1 MKVNGREYAV
11 ERLSITATLLFV
23 PEVLE
28 AIGPSIGGI
37 LDAFNDGVSK
47 DEVFRNLF
55 SGVQSAKL
63 SAIMRRSLSQCI
75 TPENTYLR
83 DANIFEKWFM
93 EHPEDLFPLA
103 GFATWE
109 LVKGFLP
116 QALVTKAS
124 TFLSKAKV

>member
-1 MKVNGREYAV
+1 MNLNGKEYAV

-47 DEVFRNLF
+47 DEVFKNLF

-63 SAIMRRSLSQCI
+63 SAIMRKSLNQCI
-75 TPENTYLR
+75 TPENTYLK

-93 EHPEDLFPLA
+93 EHPEDLFQLA
-103 GFATWE
+103 GLATWE
-109 LVKGFLP
+109 LVHRFLP
-116 QALVTKAS
+116 QALATKAS
-124 TFLSKAKV
+124 GFLSKAKV

>member
-28 AIGPSIGGI
+28 AIGPSLGGI
-37 LDAFNDGVSK
+37 FDAFTDGTDK
-47 DEVFRNLF
+47 DEVFASMF

-63 SAIMRRSLSQCI
+63 TAVMKKSLNQCI

-83 DANIFEKWFM
+83 DANIFEKHFM
-93 EHPEDLFPLA
+93 EYPEDLFIVA

-109 LVKGFLP
+109 LVKRFLP
-116 QALVTKAS
+116 QALATKAS
-124 TFLSKAKV
+124 ALISKANA